1 MVKMAVFGGFKM
13 TKLISHKIWV
23 SEKSWIFHIEHSLLG
38 YPGLKQSA
46 DLAVYLHFSFFQAL
60 VNAQGKLCS
69 RCIFNL
75 HCHGCITILPEND
88 TTDILLQ
95 INDTI
100 AITYTTLNETDLD
113 QANYLNI
120 VQHESMNRPR
130 IKDKLSLS
138 DCLEAFSR
146 TEELDESNPW
156 YCPMCRKNKCATKT
170 LSVWR
175 FPDYLIIYLKRYVVF
190 NTNFQTMHDY
200 FCSLSY
206 VKSSWVFPFSEKK
219 LP

>member
-1 MVKMAVFGGFKM
+1 M
-13 TKLISHKIWV
+13 
-23 SEKSWIFHIEHSLLG
+23 
-38 YPGLKQSA
+38 
-46 DLAVYLHFSFFQAL
+46 
-60 VNAQGKLCS
+60 
-69 RCIFNL
+69 
-75 HCHGCITILPEND
+75 PEND

-130 IKDKLSLS
+130 IKDKLTLS

-190 NTNFQTMHDY
+190 NTNFPTMMHNY
-200 FCSLSY
+200 FCSLFY
-206 VKSSWVFPFSEKK
+206 VKSSWVFPFSEKIAIK
-219 LP
+219 SGIIHFFFAENFLLKCNGGSRLRNFWPKFSGMTLVATLLY